1 MLNSNPKNAED
12 LRIYQII
19 DANLDRAREGLRVLE
34 DWARFGLGK
43 EKYVEKIKDFR
54 QILGKNHLG
63 VYKQSRNHIEDKCKG
78 LSHQE
83 QFNRKTSE
91 QIISSNSAR
100 VQEALRVIEEFS
112 RLQNHEL
119 SKIASEIRYEI
130 YTIEIDLLSYSKFKK
145 LEEILKEND
154 LYVITDQKDNLLETI
169 EEILIAGVRIIQHRF
184 KTGTDQDHLQEAIF
198 DCDLV
203 LASCGRIDVNKDS
216 FFVSSEDIFDWT
228 LSFKKINNLAIIFGR
243 EDRGL
248 TNCELLLAN
257 KTFNIPTSQNNPSL
271 NLSHA
276 VSIALYE
283 LNKPPKKNLNNEL
296 KVFNLASSKE
306 VHDTFVE
313 IEEMLLRVGYLLKH
327 TSKPKISKFKNSIL
341 RANTSMHEINV
352 LRGIV
357 HQINWF
363 LNNSKKK

>member
-1 MLNSNPKNAED
+1 M
-12 LRIYQII
+12 
-19 DANLDRAREGLRVLE
+19 
-34 DWARFGLGK
+34 
-43 EKYVEKIKDFR
+43 
-54 QILGKNHLG
+54 
-63 VYKQSRNHIEDKCKG
+63 
-78 LSHQE
+78 
-83 QFNRKTSE
+83 
-91 QIISSNSAR
+91 
-100 VQEALRVIEEFS
+100 
-112 RLQNHEL
+112 
-119 SKIASEIRYEI
+119 
-130 YTIEIDLLSYSKFKK
+130 
-145 LEEILKEND
+145 
-154 LYVITDQKDNLLETI
+154 
-169 EEILIAGVRIIQHRF
+169 
-184 KTGTDQDHLQEAIF
+184 
-198 DCDLV
+198 V

-248 TNCELLLAN
+248 TNSELLLAN

-283 LNKPPKKNLNNEL
+283 LNKSSKKNFNNEL

-313 IEEMLLRVGYLLKH
+313 IEEMLLQVGYLLKH
-327 TSKPKISKFKNSIL
+327 TSKAKIGKFKNFIL

-363 LNNSKKK
+363 LNNSKQNK